1 MIHWIP
7 ESARDGWRKEIT
19 PKGGGRERQR
29 ERGEKWEQKIEER
42 DVI

>member
-19 PKGGGRERQR
+19 PKGGGERDR